1 MLVLNFALTGPHQMI
16 ATVEMRQTL
25 EEEGVMSGESRQY
38 QNTQAWKRMAFTILS
53 P

>member
-1 MLVLNFALTGPHQMI
+1 MLVLNFALTGPHQII
-16 ATVEMRQTL
+16 ATVEMRRTL
-25 EEEGVMSGESRQY
+25 EEEGVKSGESRQY